1 MQASLNSAA
10 TEFLKAIQ
18 VSFVSFP
25 RFEVEEIRS
34 RGWASATFTGARHEL
49 RFRVEGDGA
58 DEAAERFLCDL
69 EAAEFDLRG
78 HIVAD
83 LALVS
88 EERRPGF
95 ARIALEALTVEEG

>member
-1 MQASLNSAA
+1 MQDSLNNAASA
-10 TEFLKAIQ
+10 FSRAIRG
-18 VSFVSFP
+18 SFASFP
-25 RFEVEEIRS
+25 RFEVEEMRS

-49 RFRVEGDGA
+49 RFRVEGAGA
-58 DEAAERFLCDL
+58 DEAAARFLGGL

-95 ARIALEALTVEEG
+95 ARIAVEALTVEEG